1 MDETTY
7 TEEERRALASGFT
20 NADESCF
27 ALTGLDETV
36 KGALF
41 ARYSR
46 SPKGIRRIWLDE
58 FREAAER
65 TGGAGNDRA
74 QALYDKVLG
83 EYGDDSVAQL
93 GSAHVACEN
102 VSNVLT
108 KVLERGRLM
117 SYLEQSTRYIPYDTR
132 VNGRW
137 RYLTPPE
144 VKASGAGQRYERAM
158 GLLFA
163 TYAEWLPKA
172 VAHFEAAHPR
182 RDDEPAAAYK
192 RAVRARAL
200 DALRGLLPAATQ
212 SNVGIHGSGQAF
224 EALVLRLTSHPLTEA
239 RGTGRAMLEQL
250 KAVIPAFVQRIERS
264 DRGELWRNYL
274 ENRHQ
279 VAART
284 HERLMKVAEARQT
297 LGAAAGRSGPTPEVD
312 LLEWDADG
320 EAKVIAALGRSGGA
334 APMRRL
340 MDAAMS
346 LTPEER
352 RKTLKDCA
360 GLRLNR
366 RHRPGRALEATS
378 YTFEVTGDYGIFR
391 DLQRHRML
399 SIDWEPLSTLHGM
412 ATPDTIIEMNAT
424 ADWNRAMETAAA
436 AAHALESQ
444 GALVAQYAVPMAF
457 RIRFCMRLNARE
469 AMHMLELRT
478 QPAGHPSYRRVC
490 QQMHRLIAE
499 RAGHRGIAAIMSFV
513 NHDDSGLG
521 RRDAEARS
529 AAVERTARGVA
540 AADLPDQAQ

>member
-1 MDETTY
+1 MDETTTY
-7 TEEERRALASGFT
+7 TNEERRALAAGFT
-20 NADESCF
+20 NADEPCF

-46 SPKGIRRIWLDE
+46 SPRGIRRIWLDE
-58 FREAAER
+58 FRTAAAES
-65 TGGAGNDRA
+65 GGPGNDRA
-74 QALYDKVLG
+74 LALYDKVLG

-144 VKASGAGQRYERAM
+144 VAASGSRRRYEAAM
-158 GLLFA
+158 DLLFA
-163 TYAEWLPKA
+163 TYAEWLPRA

-182 RDDEPAAAYK
+182 RDNEPAAAYK

-224 EALVLRLTSHPLTEA
+224 EALVLRLMSHPLKEA
-239 RGTGRAMLEQL
+239 RAAGNAMLAQL
-250 KAVIPAFVQRIERS
+250 KAVIPAFVQRVERA
-264 DRGELWRNYL
+264 DRGQPWREYL
-274 ENRHQ
+274 ERRHE
-279 VAART
+279 VAQRA
-284 HERLMKVAEARQT
+284 HERLREVCRARELLHGTADAETA
-297 LGAAAGRSGPTPEVD
+297 TPEVD

-320 EAKVIAALGRSGGA
+320 EAKVIAAAARAGGS

-340 MDAAMS
+340 IEAAMT
-346 LTPEER
+346 LQPDER
-352 RKTLKDCA
+352 MEMLKQCA
-360 GLRLNR
+360 GVRLNR
-366 RHRPGRALEATS
+366 RHRPGRALEATA
-378 YTFEVTGDYGIFR
+378 YAFEITGDYGIFR

-399 SIDWEPLSTLHGM
+399 SIDWEPLSTRHGLT
-412 ATPDTIIEMNAT
+412 TPEAIAEMGA
-424 ADWNRAMETAAA
+424 ASDWSRAMETAAGA
-436 AAHALESQ
+436 AAALESE
-444 GALVAQYAVPMAF
+444 GPLVAQYAVPMAC

-490 QQMHRLIAE
+490 QQMHRLIGE
-499 RAGHRGIAAIMSFV
+499 RAGHRGIAAIMQFV
-513 NHDDSGLG
+513 NHDDTGLG
-521 RRDAEARS
+521 RREAEARS
-529 AAVERTARGVA
+529 AARQQRGSEPA
-540 AADLPDQAQ
+540 